1 MEEKRSIFIRI
12 VIGAI
17 LLTTYA
23 CTTASKGPVNSPE
36 GTTTTFILVRHA
48 ERNDKKGESPL
59 RPEGLERARDLVK
72 AVGDMGITAIYT
84 PNRGRNKET
93 VRPLADHLGLELTIV
108 PEKRLT
114 NTKMFADEFVKE
126 VLTEHAGGVVLWVG
140 NKSPVGVWG
149 GNLKEI
155 YARLGGTEN
164 PPGKYDDLFII
175 KVPDKGTIQVTKT
188 SYGKAAGRFDQ
199 SVKK

>member
-1 MEEKRSIFIRI
+1 MNWRRSVLPGIIVWLMVISIF
-12 VIGAI
+12 
-17 LLTTYA
+17 A
-23 CTTASKGPVNSPE
+23 CTGVSKGPVNSPE
-36 GTTTTFILVRHA
+36 GTSTTFILVRHA
-48 ERNDKKGESPL
+48 ERNDKKGQSPL
-59 RPEGLERARDLVK
+59 RPEGLERAQDLVK

-84 PNRGRNKET
+84 PNRGRNIET

-114 NTKMFADEFVKE
+114 NTRRFADEFVKE

-140 NKSPVGVWG
+140 NKSPVGIWG

-164 PPGKYDDLFII
+164 PPSKYDDLFII
-175 KVPDKGTIQVTKT
+175 KVLDQGPIQVTKT
-188 SYGKAAGRFDQ
+188 TYGQSAGRFDQ